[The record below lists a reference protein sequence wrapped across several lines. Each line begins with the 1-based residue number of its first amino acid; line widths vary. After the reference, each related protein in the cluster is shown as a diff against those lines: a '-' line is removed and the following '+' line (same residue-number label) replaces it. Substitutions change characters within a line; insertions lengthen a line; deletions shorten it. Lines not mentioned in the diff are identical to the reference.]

1 METKEQ
7 QSLRLFILPKNT
19 SPESRI
25 CTLPSPATSRS
36 SRYYFCPEKG
46 LFEFTRVAAPKSAC
60 CSWLIGPQWSNR
72 VAVAAPEDGKTVLN
86 GAVDHNGNCCNKNAK
101 PRHEKIHQ
109 YTPPVSSGYVIKAPE
124 IFIATPFDPLFLT
137 LPALYAKISN
147 TTKTQKGLFLSA
159 EDLME
164 DLCQGDLHFNSVWVK
179 ESTRKMIEERMAV
192 VCDMVD
198 AGDERMYRLNL
209 NKLLIEL
216 VTKANRTVA
225 SGLPATMETHFVGKA
240 FETPTLGLKRE
251 TSSTEHNSLEQMP
264 IAESQSSFGTESQL
278 SSSST
283 ETTSSVVSVNTDLTV
298 PDQSLTSVP
307 EDIKNLLR
315 LRTVLSFMMKSYLP
329 AALSSALQ
337 TILAT
342 SDSPIDFKLL
352 DERLAHVASV
362 RAEALASRS
371 LSDFSRKRNLYEDD
385 EAAEARA
392 EKKRKREEDEKKQKA
407 GESRGVRD
415 LKKVDVSGMK
425 KMSDFFAKG
434 KVAKKT

>member
-25 CTLPSPATSRS
+25 CTLPSSATSRS
-36 SRYYFCPEKG
+36 IRYYFCPEKG
-46 LFEFTRVAAPKSAC
+46 IFEFTRVAAPKSAC
-60 CSWLIGPQWSNR
+60 CSWLIGPQWNTR
-72 VAVAAPEDGKTVLN
+72 VAVAPSKDGKTVLN
-86 GAVDHNGNCCNKNAK
+86 EAVDHDENCCSTNAK
-101 PRHEKIHQ
+101 PLHQ
-109 YTPPVSSGYVIKAPE
+109 YTPPTSYGYVIQAPE
-124 IFIATPFDPLFLT
+124 VFIATPFDPLFLT
-137 LPALYAKISN
+137 LPTLYAKTSS
-147 TTKTQKGLFLSA
+147 TTNSQRGLFLSA
-159 EDLME
+159 DDLME
-164 DLCQGDLHFNSVWVK
+164 DLCQGDSHFNTLWVK
-179 ESTRKMIEERMAV
+179 ESTRKRIEKRMAV

-198 AGDERMYRLNL
+198 ADDERMYRLNL

-216 VTKANRTVA
+216 VTKATRTVA
-225 SGLPATMETHFVGKA
+225 SGLPATMEARFVSKA
-240 FETPTLGLKRE
+240 FETPLLGLKRE
-251 TSSTEHNSLEQMP
+251 PSSIEHNSLEQMP
-264 IAESQSSFGTESQL
+264 VAESQSSFGTESQL
-278 SSSST
+278 SSSTT
-283 ETTSSVVSVNTDLTV
+283 ETTSSAVSATTDLTV
-298 PDQSLTSVP
+298 PDQSQTSIS

-329 AALSSALQ
+329 ANLSSALQ
-337 TILAT
+337 TVLST

-352 DERLAHVASV
+352 DERLAHVASM

-425 KMSDFFAKG
+425 KMSDFFGKG
-434 KVAKKT
+434 KVVKKS

>member
-7 QSLRLFILPKNT
+7 QPLRLFILPKNT
-19 SPESRI
+19 SPQSRI
-25 CTLPSPATSRS
+25 CTLPSSATSRS

-46 LFEFTRVAAPKSAC
+46 IFEFIRVAAPKSAC
-60 CSWLIGPQWSNR
+60 CSWLVGPQWSSR
-72 VAVAAPEDGKTVLN
+72 AAVAASEDGQTVLD
-86 GAVDHNGNCCNKNAK
+86 GTVHHNESCCNKSTK
-101 PRHEKIHQ
+101 PKHDIIDH
-109 YTPPVSSGYVIKAPE
+109 YTPPRANGYVIKVPE

-137 LPALYAKISN
+137 LPALYAEISN

-159 EDLME
+159 DNLVES
-164 DLCQGDLHFNSVWVK
+164 LCQSDSHFDNLWVK
-179 ESTRKMIEERMAV
+179 ESTRERIEERMAV

-216 VTKANRTVA
+216 VTKADRTVA
-225 SGLPATMETHFVGKA
+225 LGLPATMEAHFVSKA
-240 FETPTLGLKRE
+240 FETPVLGLKRE
-251 TSSTEHNSLEQMP
+251 TSSIEHNSLEQMP

-283 ETTSSVVSVNTDLTV
+283 ETTSSVVSANTDLTV
-298 PDQSLTSVP
+298 PDQSLISAS

-315 LRTVLSFMMKSYLP
+315 LQTVLSFMMKSYLP
-329 AALSSALQ
+329 ATLSSTLQ

-362 RAEALASRS
+362 RAKASASRS

-385 EAAEARA
+385 EAAEAKA
-392 EKKRKREEDEKKQKA
+392 EKKRKREEDERKQKA

-425 KMSDFFAKG
+425 KMSDFFGKG